1 MLFIN
6 AVVFSGSRGP
16 IALLRESKTLVL
28 NDLELLLALFSFF
41 LLFFKQILYQFQDFF
56 QVQNRAISAER
67 SNSFH
72 RFSTNLIYAVDKP
85 CIRKNFYR

>member
-41 LLFFKQILYQFQDFF
+41 LLFSSRYYTNFRIFFKSKTGRFQPNSQIL
-56 QVQNRAISAER
+56 
-67 SNSFH
+67 
-72 RFSTNLIYAVDKP
+72 STAFP
-85 CIRKNFYR
+85 QT